1 MKISIVFGKEEFLTF
16 CWKSVY
22 NARKTEA
29 MTMAKMKE
37 IQLDDNDTGLK
48 VFVIGEPDLS
58 LIPESLID
66 CFSETIIAV
75 INRKTDDAI

>member
-1 MKISIVFGKEEFLTF
+1 
-16 CWKSVY
+16 
-22 NARKTEA
+22 
-29 MTMAKMKE
+29 MAEVKE

-66 CFSETIIAV
+66 CFSETLIAV